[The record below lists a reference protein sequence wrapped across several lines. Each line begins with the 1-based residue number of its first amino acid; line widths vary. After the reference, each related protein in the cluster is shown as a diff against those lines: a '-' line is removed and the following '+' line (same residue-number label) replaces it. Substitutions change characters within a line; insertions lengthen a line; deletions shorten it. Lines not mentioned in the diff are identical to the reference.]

1 MNLCLVNALN
11 ARSSNKTFNKTFPLF
26 YNLLQTHPSATL
38 EMLSLYL
45 RHKEKN
51 DQERALKVVGNE
63 N

>member
-1 MNLCLVNALN
+1 
-11 ARSSNKTFNKTFPLF
+11 
-26 YNLLQTHPSATL
+26 
-38 EMLSLYL
+38 MLSLYL